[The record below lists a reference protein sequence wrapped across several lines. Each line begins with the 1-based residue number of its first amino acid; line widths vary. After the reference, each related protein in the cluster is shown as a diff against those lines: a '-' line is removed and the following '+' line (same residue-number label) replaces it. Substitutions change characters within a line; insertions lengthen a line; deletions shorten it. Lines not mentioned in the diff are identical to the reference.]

1 MLQHFSQIAARVC
14 TLVLFITLRNEE
26 IANYLNTISRK
37 SANVNIFNNAVK
49 TQLTGYDIH

>member
-49 TQLTGYDIH
+49 T